1 MDTDT
6 LLRHENLWGEEPE
19 QCSSEDLPL
28 LADAER
34 FVYQGLKRHQWGIRV
49 RLEQERIAW
58 DTASVA
64 LQAAIAPSQS
74 R

>member
-1 MDTDT
+1 
-6 LLRHENLWGEEPE
+6 
-19 QCSSEDLPL
+19 CSSEDLPL